1 MTFTLEDKRDKI
13 RSQLKHEITHPAIFY
28 EISKKR
34 RAKLNEGLYKKEIE
48 P

>member
-13 RSQLKHEITHPAIFY
+13 RSQLLFEITHPTIFY

-34 RAKLNEGLYKKEIE
+34 KDKLDEGLYQK